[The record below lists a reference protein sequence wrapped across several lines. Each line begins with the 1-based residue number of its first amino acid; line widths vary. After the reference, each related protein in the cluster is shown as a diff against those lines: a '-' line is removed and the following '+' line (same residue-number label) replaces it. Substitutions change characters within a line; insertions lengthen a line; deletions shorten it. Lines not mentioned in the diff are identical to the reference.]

1 MFDKIVVRREREIV
15 ALLLESK
22 VITEAMVEEA
32 RQENKRTGLGIVKSL
47 EKLRYV
53 TDKDVAKVRASA
65 AGLPFMNIEDYEVDT
80 GLIQLI
86 PENLAKKYKVIPLFR
101 IKNNLTIGMV
111 HPDIEA
117 LDEVRRVT
125 RIETIQPVF
134 VTEQNVQNFLNTHY
148 GTAESIEQIVNT
160 IDQEKISRVQGEKLL
175 EVAEDVPV
183 IKLVDLII
191 RQAVECRASDIH
203 VEPEEEGV
211 RIRCRVDGLLKEIT
225 FLPKKLQEAI
235 VSRIKIMANLD
246 IAESRK
252 PQDGRIRLQANDRDL
267 DIRVSTFP
275 MIRGEN
281 VVMRLLEKSR
291 ALLDLKQLGFLETE
305 LELFNRLIHRS
316 SGIILLTGPTGS
328 GKTTTLYATLAIL
341 STMEK
346 NIMTLEDPVE
356 YELPLIRQTSV
367 NPKAGITFANGLRNI
382 LRQDPDIIMVGEV
395 RDKETAEI
403 AIQASLTGHLVF
415 STLHTTD
422 AVSTLTRL
430 VDMGVE
436 PFLITS
442 SVAGILAQRLVRLI
456 CEKCKEKY
464 TPSPD
469 VLKNLNLEPK
479 ATFFRGK
486 GCNKCSGCGFL
497 GRVAIMELLVLN
509 TKIRD
514 MITAKESAEKIKS
527 EAIRTGMRTLHQ
539 DGLAKVCAG
548 LTTIEE
554 VFRVT
559 EIVEV

>member
-86 PENLAKKYKVIPLFR
+86 PGNLAKKYKVIPLFR

-203 VEPEEEGV
+203 VEPEEEEV

-225 FLPKKLQEAI
+225 VLPKKLQEAI